1 MSDYVN
7 YEFKLRKKLETCKK
21 FFEKKMPIPFYNIK
35 KSKLGIIDLFFF
47 VSYWL

>member
-21 FFEKKMPIPFYNIK
+21 VFTK
-35 KSKLGIIDLFFF
+35 KSLYHFTTSKKVNWGL
-47 VSYWL
+47 